1 LPYRCTEEFLMTDVT
16 SVPLGPIVS
25 TVAPLLA
32 SIGVALLGGAVTWFA
47 ARYRAW
53 THKDMAQADENAL
66 KQSINTAA
74 GVIFAS
80 AEAGI
85 STQSIHVSDPR
96 IATQVAYIAAFLP
109 ALLQQV
115 GVTPDSLSRL
125 ILGRLGELQ
134 AQSTAT
140 AHAIVVESAPV
151 SAPALLA
158 PAKS

>member
-1 LPYRCTEEFLMTDVT
+1 
-16 SVPLGPIVS
+16 
-25 TVAPLLA
+25 
-32 SIGVALLGGAVTWFA
+32 VALLGAGVTWFA

-53 THKDMAQADENAL
+53 THRDLAQADQNAL

-96 IATQVAYIAAFLP
+96 IATQVAHIAALLP
-109 ALLQQV
+109 TLPEQV
-115 GVTPDSLSRL
+115 GVTPDSLARL

-140 AHAIVVESAPV
+140 AHKIVVESVPVSTPAVLAPV
-151 SAPALLA
+151 
-158 PAKS
+158 KS